1 MPPQTAVLIRFG
13 YRVYRPE
20 ADIEGEDLV
29 ICTPGGVLS
38 GVQLKSRPL
47 VDWRRY
53 GGRELLMLFPSM
65 PYSSVAVRAWFLV
78 PHDPFYGWVKVR
90 HSHTAKGASNGHIR
104 RQAGISLLF
113 STRTRCDRQQ
123 RRWVDRHQPHA
134 VRCVLNAEAR
144 RQIAAGF

>member
-1 MPPQTAVLIRFG
+1 MNDEPATAARFHQAHTEAANRAEATAVLIRCG

-29 ICTPGGVLS
+29 IRTPGGVLA

-47 VDWRRY
+47 VDGRRY

-65 PYSSVAVRAWFLV
+65 PYSSGAVRAWFLV

-90 HSHTAKGASNGHIR
+90 HGHTAKWGEQWSYPATSR
-104 RQAGISLLF
+104 YLAAFL
-113 STRTRCDRQQ
+113 D
-123 RRWVDRHQPHA
+123 PYE
-134 VRCVLNAEAR
+134 VRPPAEAV
-144 RQIAAGF
+144 G